1 VQGTLLL
8 TSPSTNFS
16 IHCSLQRNLDTSFDD
31 DCGYGGDYG
40 DDDDAGFGDCN
51 QENMPPALP
60 PVLSGLSINESQLLQ
75 ADRKV
80 EKIEIG

>member
-1 VQGTLLL
+1 
-8 TSPSTNFS
+8 
-16 IHCSLQRNLDTSFDD
+16 
-31 DCGYGGDYG
+31 
-40 DDDDAGFGDCN
+40 
-51 QENMPPALP
+51 MPPALP

>member
-1 VQGTLLL
+1 MMQ
-8 TSPSTNFS
+8 
-16 IHCSLQRNLDTSFDD
+16 NLATATRRT
-31 DCGYGGDYG
+31 C
-40 DDDDAGFGDCN
+40 
-51 QENMPPALP
+51 PPALP

>member
-1 VQGTLLL
+1 LTAFTLI
-8 TSPSTNFS
+8 SSYYGA
-16 IHCSLQRNLDTSFDD
+16 IQRNLDASFDD

-40 DDDDAGFGDCN
+40 DDDHAGFDDCT
-51 QENMPPALP
+51 QENMPPVLP
-60 PVLSGLSINESQLLQ
+60 PVLSGLSINESHLLQ